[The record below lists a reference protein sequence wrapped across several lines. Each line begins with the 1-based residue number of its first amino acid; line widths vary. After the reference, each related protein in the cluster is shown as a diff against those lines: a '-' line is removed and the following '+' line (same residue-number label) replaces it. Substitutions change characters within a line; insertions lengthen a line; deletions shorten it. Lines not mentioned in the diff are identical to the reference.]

1 MKFITYIYEKANG
14 ITVFFTMGT
23 ISALIS
29 YAMFYTLIVTDPTST
44 LSTSNIA
51 IISSVLGILGGLL
64 FLTTVFSTR
73 KSTKFWDYAEVVE
86 KQIDAADSK
95 ELLEHIR
102 KGEFEIL
109 RKLSMG
115 GPQTSELNR
124 LFTIMKTKYKYV
136 K

>member
-1 MKFITYIYEKANG
+1 MKFIKYLFEKANR

-44 LSTSNIA
+44 LSTSNIL
-51 IISSVLGILGGLL
+51 IISLVLGILGGLL
-64 FLTTVFSTR
+64 FLTTVLSTR
-73 KSTKFWDYAEVVE
+73 KSTKFWDYAETVE
-86 KQIDAADSK
+86 KLIDTADSK
-95 ELLEHIR
+95 ELLDLIH

-109 RKLSMG
+109 RKLCMG
-115 GPQTSELNR
+115 GPQTTELTR